1 MVPASVFR
9 AAFDGAQLGELLL
22 SPTEDPLILAVNDAF
37 LQATGRSRE
46 ELVGQRFGSFFLSG
60 ASSENSAGAVA
71 LSNSLRQVV
80 STGRADS
87 RTVPSYPLQLRLP
100 LPSPATDAA
109 PDVRYWRFTNT
120 PILTPSRELLCIAH
134 SAEDVTASW
143 HLQESLRH
151 SAEREAFQLKL
162 ADRLRSLENPEEV
175 VATATEMLGQQL
187 GLSRVAYAEVDAKQ
201 ATFFIRSHWTN
212 EGLASIT
219 GEIRR
224 LDDFGPEIIAL
235 LSAGQAMVVDDVN
248 TDPRTCVHASAY
260 AALHVRANLAI
271 PVLKAGKLTT
281 ILSLQH
287 NAPRH
292 WAASDIEL
300 ASDVAERTWAASE
313 NARAQQALHDASQ
326 RKDEFLAMLAHE
338 LRNPLAPISV
348 AAQLLAR
355 QQLDPVNLR
364 KTGEVIGRQVKH
376 MTALIDDLLDVSRVT
391 RGLVRID
398 EAPQELK
405 IIIANAVEQA
415 RPLLETQKH
424 QLSLNLPD
432 EPVSVL
438 GDGKRLVQIVA
449 NLINNAAKYTPPGGH
464 VDVSVELRQ
473 TDVRL
478 HVRDDGIGIPKD
490 LQSRIFDLFAQ
501 GERTRDR
508 SQGGLG
514 IGLALVKSLVELH
527 RGTVICT
534 SEGLNRGSVFTVTL
548 PRLAVAR
555 LSSRG

>member
-1 MVPASVFR
+1 MVPASVFQ
-9 AAFDGAQLGELLL
+9 AAFAGAQLGELLL
-22 SPTEDPLILAVNDAF
+22 SPAEEPLILAVNDAF
-37 LQATGRSRE
+37 LLATGRHRG
-46 ELVGQRFGSFFLSG
+46 ELVGQPFASFFHTGVSI
-60 ASSENSAGAVA
+60 ENSAGAAA
-71 LSNSLRQVV
+71 LGESLRQVIA
-80 STGRADS
+80 TGQAHS
-87 RTVPSYPLQLRLP
+87 QTVQAYPFQLPSKLP
-100 LPSPATDAA
+100 LLSEAHEA
-109 PDVRYWRFTNT
+109 RYWRFTNT
-120 PILTPSRELLCIAH
+120 PIFAPVRELLCIVH
-134 SAEDVTASW
+134 SAEDVTANW
-143 HLQESLRH
+143 RLQESLRH
-151 SAEREAFQLKL
+151 SAVREAFQLKL
-162 ADRLRSLENPEEV
+162 ADRLRSIESPEDV

-187 GLSRVAYAEVDAKQ
+187 GLSRVAYAEVDARQ
-201 ATFFIRSHWTN
+201 ATFLIRSHWTN

-235 LSAGQAMVVDDVN
+235 LSAGLAMVVDDVN
-248 TDPRTCVHASAY
+248 TDPRTSVHASAY

-281 ILSLQH
+281 ILSLQQ
-287 NAPRH
+287 NAPRR
-292 WAASDIEL
+292 WAPSDIEL
-300 ASDVAERTWAASE
+300 ARDVAERTWAAAE
-313 NARAQQALHDASQ
+313 NARAQQALRDASQ

-355 QQLDPVNLR
+355 QQLDPGSLR

-405 IIIANAVEQA
+405 LIIANAVEQA
-415 RPLLETQKH
+415 RPLLESQKH

-438 GDGKRLVQIVA
+438 GDGKRLVQIVT
-449 NLINNAAKYTPPGGH
+449 NLINNAAKYTPSGGH
-464 VDVSVELRQ
+464 VDVSVELRP
-473 TDVRL
+473 TDVRM
-478 HVRDDGIGIPKD
+478 HVCDDGIGISKD
-490 LQSRIFDLFAQ
+490 LQPRIFDLFAQ

-527 RGTVICT
+527 HGTVTCT

-548 PRLAVAR
+548 PRLSATR
-555 LSSRG
+555 L